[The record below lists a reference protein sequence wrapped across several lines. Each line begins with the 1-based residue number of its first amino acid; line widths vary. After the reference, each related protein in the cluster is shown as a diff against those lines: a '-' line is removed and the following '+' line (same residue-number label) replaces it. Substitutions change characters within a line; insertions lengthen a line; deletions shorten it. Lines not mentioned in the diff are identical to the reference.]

1 MDHRLWVLTGLTFKF
16 RAWLRNLSL
25 TLPIVSGS
33 LKYYC
38 LSHQWAGVMVHF
50 SLRNLASK
58 QTEKKRTTTN
68 NTGTK
73 WLQPSK
79 NYNRRGG
86 DQRNCE
92 TGIHCWINKKKKKN
106 YFIWVCLFFLLQ
118 ILVFCFRLDSL
129 LLDILLLSACLCV
142 QLSVTRAC
150 FGEFGTMI
158 FNNWTNVNLC
168 IRTQTHTI

>member
-92 TGIHCWINKKKKKN
+92 TGIHCWINKIKKIKLFHLGLFVFSSSN
-106 YFIWVCLFFLLQ
+106 SCLLFSARLSFTRYFVVKCLSLCPTVRDTCMFWWVRYHDF
-118 ILVFCFRLDSL
+118 
-129 LLDILLLSACLCV
+129 
-142 QLSVTRAC
+142 
-150 FGEFGTMI
+150 
-158 FNNWTNVNLC
+158 
-168 IRTQTHTI
+168 